1 MKMNKKLLLTALIS
15 VGAIGAVSSANA
27 DYSTPDKYGVV
38 SSVFNPAYRPLQ
50 NDWALQA
57 GVNFQ
62 TGMNESGSN
71 MTDFR
76 SGDFQVGDVK
86 IAYGILDELFVSFD
100 VYQNTFEVNPY
111 TGSFI
116 IGAFANPELGIN
128 WQIFRPA
135 KSFALDLVGKYD
147 MAWTKDAVT
156 GDRIGMNNVQAGVRM
171 YGDEGRFQWAVQ
183 GLGQLAMTPEG
194 MSDWWNL
201 LARAEVE
208 FEIVKSVGLK
218 AQYDFNTYNM
228 SKSNSIPVIYDQIL
242 TLGAVIDVQPGVATI
257 QPYVA
262 YHFPTTGSGGMS
274 SMTNNFWQIG
284 AKFGVQF

>member
-1 MKMNKKLLLTALIS
+1 MSKKLLLTTLVS
-15 VGAIGAVSSANA
+15 VAAIGATATAADAN
-27 DYSTPDKYGVV
+27 YSTPDKYGVV

-62 TGMNESGSN
+62 TGMNESGSD
-71 MTDFR
+71 MTRFQ

-100 VYQNTFEVNPY
+100 VYQQTFEINPY
-111 TGSFI
+111 TGTFMV
-116 IGAFANPELGIN
+116 GAFANPELGIN

-135 KSFALDLVGKYD
+135 KSFALDVIGKYGI
-147 MAWTKDAVT
+147 AWTRDAVT
-156 GDRIGMNNVQAGVRM
+156 GDRIGMNNVQAGARI
-171 YGDEGRFQWAVQ
+171 YGDEGKFQWAVQ
-183 GLGQLAMTPEG
+183 GLAQLAMTPEG

-201 LARAEVE
+201 LARAEFE
-208 FEIVKSVGLK
+208 YEIVEKVGLK
-218 AQYDFNTYNM
+218 AEYNFNTYNM

-242 TLGAVIDVQPGVATI
+242 SLGAVIDVQPGVAAI

-262 YHFPTTGSGGMS
+262 YHFPTTGSGGMP
-274 SMTNNFWQIG
+274 SMSNNFWQIG
-284 AKFGVQF
+284 AKFGIQF